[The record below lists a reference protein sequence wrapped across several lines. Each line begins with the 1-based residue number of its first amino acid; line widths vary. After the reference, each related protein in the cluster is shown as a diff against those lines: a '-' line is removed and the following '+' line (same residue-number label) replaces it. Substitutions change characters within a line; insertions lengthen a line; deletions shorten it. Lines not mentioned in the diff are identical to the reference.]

1 MLRQPLEDRTVTIS
15 RAKTSCTFPAN
26 FMLLSALNPCQCGYL
41 GDPTRDCI
49 CPPQAVSRYQ
59 RRLSGP
65 LLDRIDLFV
74 DVPRVPYE
82 KLAADGRAE
91 RSSVIR
97 ARIQRA
103 RILQNQRFAQLPGNT
118 TLNGEMTPPQVREFA
133 QTRLDDGASGILR
146 AAVERLDLSA
156 RAFHRILKVART
168 IADLAESEG
177 ISTAHLG
184 EAIQYRQRME

>member
-1 MLRQPLEDRTVTIS
+1 M
-15 RAKTSCTFPAN
+15 
-26 FMLLSALNPCQCGYL
+26 
-41 GDPTRDCI
+41 
-49 CPPQAVSRYQ
+49 
-59 RRLSGP
+59 
-65 LLDRIDLFV
+65 
-74 DVPRVPYE
+74 PYE